1 MFGDDMRED
10 TFKNLGKTTRH
21 KFSYDPDLLE
31 KFENRHIGVD
41 YLIQFDCSEF
51 TSLCPVT
58 AQPDFATIYF
68 SYIPDLTCVESKSL
82 KMYLSSFRNH
92 RDFNED
98 IVNIIMNDLIELL
111 DPNYIEVS
119 ANFLPRGGIAITP
132 YVNYGKKDTKYE
144 KMALIRLELHDIMDI
159 MEVDFKKIEK
169 IKL

>member
-1 MFGDDMRED
+1 MRDEN
-10 TFKNLGKTTRH
+10 FKNLGKNTKH
-21 KFSYDPDLLE
+21 VFSYSPELLE
-31 KFENRHIGVD
+31 TFENRYPGID

-58 AQPDFATIYF
+58 AQPDFATINF
-68 SYIPDLTCVESKSL
+68 AYIPNEICVESKSL
-82 KMYLSSFRNH
+82 KLYLSSFRNH

-98 IVNIIMNDLIELL
+98 IANIILNDLIELL
-111 DPNYIEVS
+111 DPNYIEVT
-119 ANFLPRGGIAITP
+119 ANFLPRGGISIVP